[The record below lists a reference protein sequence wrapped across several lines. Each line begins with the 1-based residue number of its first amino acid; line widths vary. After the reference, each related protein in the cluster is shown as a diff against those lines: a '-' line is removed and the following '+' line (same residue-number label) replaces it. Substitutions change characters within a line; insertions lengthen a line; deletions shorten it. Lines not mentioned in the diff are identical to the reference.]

1 MKASRLAHLCSAA
14 ARHSLVGAFVLV
26 SLLSASQP
34 VEAHGDV
41 KGDAAMPVTSGA
53 TGPQMTVYRSASCG
67 CCTSWGSHIASAGY
81 RIEDH
86 VTENMDAVKKAR
98 GVSPQQASCHTAVVE
113 GYVIEGHVPASAIQR
128 LLTERPN
135 IRGLAVPG
143 MPMGSPG
150 MEVAFLVLKIFTKAS
165 DCLTDRFFSIILF
178 ATNKAFSKPT
188 KILAC
193 PGDNF
198 LFSIKFK
205 TSRGKVNNLKLF
217 VI

>member
-1 MKASRLAHLCSAA
+1 MKASRFAPQCSAA
-14 ARHSLVGAFVLV
+14 VRLGFVGAFVVV
-26 SLLSASQP
+26 SLLSAIQP
-34 VEAHGDV
+34 VQAHGEV
-41 KGDAAMPVTSGA
+41 KGDAAMPDTSRE

-86 VTENMDAVKKAR
+86 VTEDMDAVKKAH

-135 IRGLAVPG
+135 IRGLAIPG

-150 MEVAFLVLKIFTKAS
+150 MEVAGVEAERFEVLAIAHDGTIS
-165 DCLTDRFFSIILF
+165 VF
-178 ATNKAFSKPT
+178 A
-188 KILAC
+188 
-193 PGDNF
+193 
-198 LFSIKFK
+198 
-205 TSRGKVNNLKLF
+205 RY
-217 VI
+217 

>member
-1 MKASRLAHLCSAA
+1 MPRVDSMRCIEEFMKASRFAHLCSAGV
-14 ARHSLVGAFVLV
+14 RQSLVGAFVVV

-41 KGDAAMPVTSGA
+41 KGDGEMPVTSGA
-53 TGPQMTVYRSASCG
+53 TGPQITVYRSASCG

-86 VTENMDAVKKAR
+86 VTEDMDAVKKAR

-143 MPMGSPG
+143 MPLGSPG
-150 MEVAFLVLKIFTKAS
+150 MEVAGVEAEPFEVLAIAHDGTTS
-165 DCLTDRFFSIILF
+165 VF
-178 ATNKAFSKPT
+178 A
-188 KILAC
+188 
-193 PGDNF
+193 
-198 LFSIKFK
+198 
-205 TSRGKVNNLKLF
+205 RY
-217 VI
+217 